1 MKKRTRVILLVS
13 TFIVFFALSF
23 FSIFIYKTIKAKNKL
38 FDIEKDG
45 YIKLALQDVN
55 QINYVC
61 IDKSLKKLNYINKFE
76 SQNFG
81 LYIYDDNSIM
91 DVEKN
96 PVEETQEL
104 SSIIALSDVLED
116 SSYFQIY
123 KVEDVYIVSE
133 VNLGPSGG
141 LLVYLYKDNSLV
153 QLTIGVLDGNFIVG
167 IEIL

>member
-1 MKKRTRVILLVS
+1 MYFHLYFV
-13 TFIVFFALSF
+13 
-23 FSIFIYKTIKAKNKL
+23 YPYHKL

-76 SQNFG
+76 SQNFE

>member
-1 MKKRTRVILLVS
+1 
-13 TFIVFFALSF
+13 
-23 FSIFIYKTIKAKNKL
+23 
-38 FDIEKDG
+38 
-45 YIKLALQDVN
+45 
-55 QINYVC
+55 
-61 IDKSLKKLNYINKFE
+61 
-76 SQNFG
+76 
-81 LYIYDDNSIM
+81 M